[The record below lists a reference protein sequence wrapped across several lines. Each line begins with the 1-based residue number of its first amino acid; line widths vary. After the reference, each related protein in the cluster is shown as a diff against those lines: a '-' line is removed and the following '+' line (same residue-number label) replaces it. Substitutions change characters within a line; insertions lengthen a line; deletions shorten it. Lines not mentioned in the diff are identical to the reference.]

1 MIAAGLALL
10 LVTVLGA
17 DSDHSRRPA
26 PQGANTP
33 CIILMDMPTEGRLSP
48 LDSLTFAID
57 GHGVKICYGRPSA
70 RERTMIGGKDVPYG
84 KLWRTGANEPT
95 MIHTPVPLSV
105 AGIEIGPG
113 SYSLYTIPGEGDWV
127 LIINGSITQ
136 WGHIAQYSAKV
147 KAQEMGSAEVHS
159 ERLDDHV
166 ETMTFRT
173 EMGPGGETVLLLEWE
188 HTRVSIPIAARE

>member
-1 MIAAGLALL
+1 MIG
-10 LVTVLGA
+10 
-17 DSDHSRRPA
+17 
-26 PQGANTP
+26 
-33 CIILMDMPTEGRLSP
+33 
-48 LDSLTFAID
+48 
-57 GHGVKICYGRPSA
+57 A
-70 RERTMIGGKDVPYG
+70 REVPYG

-127 LIINGSITQ
+127 LIVNSSITQ
-136 WGHIAQYSAKV
+136 WGHIAEYSSKV
-147 KAQEMGSAEVHS
+147 KAQEMGSAEVRS

-173 EMGPGGETVLLLEWE
+173 ETGLGGETVLLLEWE
-188 HTRVSIPIAARE
+188 HTRLSIPIAARE